1 VLGHRPRLAAA
12 ALVAVFAVSPA
23 ACGGD
28 EEADEGESTTTAPS
42 DDPSTD
48 DPTTT
53 APSVE
58 AEVEA
63 AYLAYWEMV
72 ERLLAAPDPNDQ
84 EIEERV
90 GGGARDTLVDS
101 LTTMR
106 TQGERIEFGPENTH
120 RVVEVSR
127 GDAKATLLDCF
138 VDQGERINDVSGERT
153 PSPATPGLLE
163 VILVP
168 HGGNWIVD
176 SVSKPPAS
184 EAESVCGI

>member
-1 VLGHRPRLAAA
+1 MLAFS
-12 ALVAVFAVSPA
+12 LA

-28 EEADEGESTTTAPS
+28 GEEADEHDPTTTAPN
-42 DDPSTD
+42 DDPSAD

-53 APSVE
+53 EPSVE

-72 ERLLAAPDPNDQ
+72 ERLLATPDPNDE
-84 EIEERV
+84 EIEQRV
-90 GGGARDTLVDS
+90 SGGARDTLVDS
-101 LTTMR
+101 LITMR
-106 TQGERIEFGPENTH
+106 TQGERIEFGPDNIH

-127 GDAKATLLDCF
+127 GDAMATLLDCF
-138 VDQGERINDVSGERT
+138 VDQGERINDVTGERT

-163 VILVP
+163 VTLLSQDGDWV
-168 HGGNWIVD
+168 VD
-176 SVSKPPAS
+176 SLSKPPAS